1 MALRHMNVFLKKNT
15 QSAIILILAIVTLV
29 VYWPVRNFPFINYD
43 DDEYVYENPHVQ
55 SGLTIKNILWAFQ
68 TSSAANWHPVTW
80 LSLMLDTELFG
91 HDPGG
96 YHLSNLYFHIFNTL
110 LLFLVL
116 LKMTNAPW
124 RSAFVSC
131 LFALHPLHVES
142 VAWVS
147 ERKDLLSTFFMLLS
161 LWTYNHYVTTR
172 RPLAYFR
179 TLVYFALGLMAKPM
193 IVTFPLVL
201 LLLDYWPI
209 NRLAPRGTN
218 ETLRSLMRR
227 LVVEKIPFAILSAAV
242 CVVTLFVQK
251 AAGSM
256 TAYPLGLRLSNAI
269 LSYIRYMVYAV
280 WPVHLAFFYPL
291 TSTVDLTMVAISG
304 LALAGL
310 SYAAIRTVR
319 TAPWFFVGWSLYIV
333 TLLPVIGI
341 VRVGSHSMADRYTY
355 VPLVGLFV
363 IAAWGVSQF
372 VKSNVVHRVFTGVGA
387 AALLAVVSLLARQQV
402 GYWQDSSALFR
413 HALAV
418 TKGNFVAH
426 NNLSKMFYEQ
436 NMPDSSLFHLDEALK
451 IFPGYPKAL
460 YNTGF
465 ILKQQGKPSEALPY
479 LQKAVLSD
487 SSYARALEC
496 LGETYEILGLDS
508 PAVSCYRKA
517 ISCQAGFFAP
527 WYRLAIALCSRG
539 TLDSAIFC
547 LDSALLRQPSSWE
560 THYYLGVTY
569 LRKHNADSSFFHMAQ
584 ATRLNPVSW
593 ELSVCIGEELFR
605 SGRVS
610 SAIRLYSRAIR
621 LAPDSIQPRLDR
633 AIAFTIENKLDSAVI
648 DYQKALRLKPDCA
661 NAHFYLG
668 QVFNRMGSR
677 DSATIHLREADRIN
691 PQNSEYG
698 KKIRTLLPTLHRAE
712 SSTTARG
719 GGLFDAAGSRENK

>member
-15 QSAIILILAIVTLV
+15 QSAIILVLAIVTLV
-29 VYWPVRNFPFINYD
+29 VYWPVRNFPFIYYD
-43 DDEYVYENPHVQ
+43 DDEYVYNNPRVQ

-96 YHLSNLYFHIFNTL
+96 YHLFNLYFHIINTL
-110 LLFLVL
+110 LLFLIL
-116 LKMTNAPW
+116 LKMTKAPW

-142 VAWVS
+142 VAWIS

-161 LWTYNHYVTTR
+161 LWTYIHYVTTR
-172 RPLAYFR
+172 KPLAYFR

-201 LLLDYWPI
+201 LLLDYWPL
-209 NRLAPRGTN
+209 NRLAFGGTK
-218 ETLRSLMRR
+218 ETPRSLLRR
-227 LVVEKIPFAILSAAV
+227 LMVEKLPFAVLSTAV
-242 CVVTLFVQK
+242 CVVTLFAQK
-251 AAGSM
+251 AAGSL

-269 LSYIRYMVYAV
+269 LSYIRYIAQAV
-280 WPVHLAFFYPL
+280 WPVHLAFFYPFS
-291 TSTVDLTMVAISG
+291 STVDLTRVAISG
-304 LALAGL
+304 LVLAGL
-310 SYAAIRTVR
+310 SYAAIRAMR
-319 TAPWFFVGWSLYIV
+319 NAPWFFVGWFLYIV

-341 VRVGSHSMADRYTY
+341 VRVGSQSMADRYTY
-355 VPLVGLFV
+355 VPLIGLFV
-363 IAAWGVSQF
+363 IAAWGISRF
-372 VKSNVVHRVFTGVGA
+372 VKSNALHKTFTGVGTA
-387 AALLAVVSLLARQQV
+387 AILAVVSLLARQQV
-402 GYWQDSSALFR
+402 GYWQDSAGLFR

-418 TKGNFVAH
+418 TKGNYVAH
-426 NNLSKMFYEQ
+426 NNLGKMFYEQ
-436 NMPDSSLFHLDEALK
+436 NMFDSSLFHLAEALK
-451 IFPGYPKAL
+451 IYPGYPKAL

-465 ILKQQGKPSEALPY
+465 MLKHQGKPSDALPY

-487 SSYARALEC
+487 SSYAQALEC
-496 LGETYEILGLDS
+496 LGETYEMLGLDS

-527 WYRLAIALCSRG
+527 WYRLSVAFSSRG

-547 LDSALLRQPSSWE
+547 LDSALLRQPLSWE
-560 THYYLGVTY
+560 THYYLGVMY

-584 ATRLNPVSW
+584 ATRLNPLSW
-593 ELSVCIGEELFR
+593 KLSVGIGEELFK

-633 AIAFTIENKLDSAVI
+633 AIAFTIENKLDSAVT
-648 DYQKALRLKPDCA
+648 DYQNALRLTPDRA
-661 NAHFYLG
+661 DAHFYLG
-668 QVFNRMGSR
+668 QVFNRMGRR
-677 DSATIHLREADRIN
+677 DSAIIHLREADRIN
-691 PQNSEYG
+691 PQNSENG
-698 KKIRTLLPTLHRAE
+698 KKNGTIIPALHGAE
-712 SSTTARG
+712 
-719 GGLFDAAGSRENK
+719 